1 MFYTAITGH
10 QPTAAHSS
18 SGFKVGYNAIKLVSK
33 YVEKLYCLHVTVYAL
48 RLTTQ
53 NKDIWAKGRVCVMSF
68 VQPYSAHRGGT
79 TICFHCTLC

>member
-18 SGFKVGYNAIKLVSK
+18 SGFKVGYNAVELVSK
-33 YVEKLYCLHVTVYAL
+33 YVEKKLYCLPVTVYAL

-53 NKDIWAKGRVCVMSF
+53 NKEIWAKGHVCV
-68 VQPYSAHRGGT
+68 
-79 TICFHCTLC
+79 